1 MSSYENR
8 SGLKIE
14 KELLG
19 FVENQALKGTDIK
32 ADSFWS
38 GFANMVKI
46 AMPRNV
52 VLLAKRDELQSKID
66 DWHKENGA
74 VADDYQAY
82 EGFLKEIGYLVDEP
96 ADFEISS
103 KNLDE
108 EISNICGPQLVVP
121 VSNARFA
128 LNAANARWGSLYDA
142 FYGTDVIS
150 KTGELAPAKQYNV
163 KRGDAVFAKASEFL
177 DTVFPLVNGSHA
189 DVLAYFVE
197 NNELLAGEK
206 DGASKLKDEGQFVG
220 YLIEGDKQ
228 RLLLKNNSL
237 HVELLIDRESQ
248 IGAVHKAGLADI
260 IVESAISTIQ
270 DCEDSVAA
278 VDASDKVAVYKNW
291 LGLMDGTLKE
301 SFEKGGKIINRQ
313 LSEDRKYQGVNG
325 HELVLKGQALLL
337 VRNVG
342 HLMSTDAIL
351 DQNGA
356 PIGEGLMDALIT
368 TLCAMSGLKDK
379 LNSKTG
385 SIYIVKPKMH
395 GPDEVEF
402 ACDIFSM
409 VEDILSLPKNTIK
422 IGIMDEERRTSANLK
437 ACIYAARERLFFI
450 NTGFLDR
457 TGDEIHTSMQ
467 AGPVL
472 RKDEIKSEKWIKAY
486 EDRNV
491 LIGLNCGL
499 SGKAQ
504 IGKGMWAIPDN
515 MAEMLATKAM
525 HPNMGANCAWVPSP
539 TAATLHALHYHEIDV
554 FEAQKRRH
562 IFLSPLLATT
572 PPPNEKTPSLS
583 ELFSM
588 PVLDVNSLS
597 KQEIMRELE
606 NNAQGILGYVVRWID
621 NGVGCSKVPD
631 INNVGLME
639 DRATCRISSQA
650 IANWLE
656 HGVVSQDEVRAI
668 FEKMAKIVDEQ
679 NKGDAQYVPMA
690 GDFENSI
697 AFDAALRLAIE
708 GAVQPSGYTEPIL
721 HEMRAKKKALS

>member
-8 SGLKIE
+8 SGLKID
-14 KELLG
+14 KELLS
-19 FVENQALKGTDIK
+19 FVENEALKGTDIK
-32 ADSFWS
+32 PDGFWS

-52 VLLAKRDELQSKID
+52 VLLAKRDELQNKID
-66 DWHKENGA
+66 EWHKKNGA
-74 VADDYQAY
+74 VVDNYQAY
-82 EGFLKEIGYLVDEP
+82 EDFLKEIGYLVDEP
-96 ADFEISS
+96 TDFEISS
-103 KNLDE
+103 ENLDE

-150 KTGELAPAKQYNV
+150 QTGELAPAKQYNV
-163 KRGDAVFAKASEFL
+163 KRGEAVFAKANEFL
-177 DTVFPLVNGSHA
+177 DAVFPLVNGSHA
-189 DVLAYFVE
+189 DVLAYFIE

-228 RLLLKNNSL
+228 RLLLKNNGL

-248 IGAVHKAGLADI
+248 IGAAHKAGLADI

-278 VDASDKVAVYKNW
+278 VDASDKVAVYRNW
-291 LGLMDGTLKE
+291 LGLMNGTLKE

-313 LSEDRKYQGVNG
+313 LESDRKYQGVNG

-351 DQNGA
+351 DENDA

-409 VEDILSLPKNTIK
+409 VEDILSLPKNAIK

-467 AGPVL
+467 AGAVL
-472 RKDEIKSEKWIKAY
+472 RKDEIKSEKWIKAN

-491 LIGLNCGL
+491 MIGLNCGL
-499 SGKAQ
+499 SGRAQ
-504 IGKGMWAIPDN
+504 IGKG
-515 MAEMLATKAM
+515 
-525 HPNMGANCAWVPSP
+525 
-539 TAATLHALHYHEIDV
+539 
-554 FEAQKRRH
+554 
-562 IFLSPLLATT
+562 
-572 PPPNEKTPSLS
+572 
-583 ELFSM
+583 
-588 PVLDVNSLS
+588 
-597 KQEIMRELE
+597 
-606 NNAQGILGYVVRWID
+606 
-621 NGVGCSKVPD
+621 
-631 INNVGLME
+631 
-639 DRATCRISSQA
+639 
-650 IANWLE
+650 
-656 HGVVSQDEVRAI
+656 
-668 FEKMAKIVDEQ
+668 
-679 NKGDAQYVPMA
+679 
-690 GDFENSI
+690 
-697 AFDAALRLAIE
+697 
-708 GAVQPSGYTEPIL
+708 
-721 HEMRAKKKALS
+721 